1 MKNSFLLLLITILV
15 SVQLSYAQKTVNTAP
30 KGVIPV
36 APDVK
41 VGTLPNGLTYYIK
54 YNAKPEKKV
63 ELRLAVNAGAILEDD
78 SQQGLAHFMEHMNF
92 NGLKHFP
99 NNELVHYLQ
108 SIGVAFGN
116 DLNAYTGFDET
127 VYILPVPSDDKEKLD
142 KAFTVIADW
151 SGAALL
157 SPEEIDKERGVILAE
172 SRMGKGA
179 DDRMLKK
186 WLPEMMNGSK
196 YANRLPIGID
206 SIIANFDHKEIK
218 RFYSDWYR
226 PNLQAVVVVGDL
238 PVADAEKLIIEKFG
252 AFKNPNKPRE
262 RQKIFEVKP
271 FAQNKAMVVSDE
283 EANMTRIMLMGSSL
297 PRKSTVT
304 EADYLEG
311 IINNLCFSMLS
322 ARYNELKNSE
332 NPPFVYGYAYIG
344 GGWARGYESFNAGAM
359 CGSNGI
365 ETAVK
370 ALVIESMRVKKFGFT
385 EPELARAKAQLISD
399 MEKRYNERNKTESAR
414 YTNELVSNFFE
425 QDAIPGIEWE
435 YNFVKNNISG
445 IKLTDFES
453 VRRKIN
459 IDDKYFALVTAKTQ
473 PGLPGDA
480 QFMSWIDEALK
491 SEIEPYAENVIADK
505 LLDKEPMTGKVVRT
519 ETNEK
524 LGTKTYTLSNG
535 VTVWTKSTDFKNDEV
550 LLKSVRFGGYSLY
563 KGADYQSA
571 QFCNNVTEE
580 MGYGEFSNTDLE
592 KFLSG
597 KIVNVNPYVEEY
609 TEGFSGNSSVK
620 DMETMF
626 QLLYLKS
633 TAPRK
638 DEIAFKSFINRSKQQ
653 LESLK
658 QDPQYL
664 FMDTAYNTLYQGNK
678 RAHLIESAAD
688 YDNIN
693 IDNAINYYASRLGNP
708 VGMTYTIVG
717 NFTEEQIIPL
727 LEKYLGG
734 MAPAEINTKYK
745 DLGLYPRKGNYSF
758 TLHKGSEQQAML
770 AHYITGEMPY
780 NVDDNFLL
788 SQLNAI
794 INNKIIDTIREKMS
808 AIYGGGCGGSLS
820 KFPREEFV
828 IRSSFPCSPENI
840 EKVHIAFFEL
850 IESTKIDGGITE
862 RDWMRVRE
870 PALER
875 NKVNLKKNEYWLNGL
890 QSAIMNNTDP
900 ERLLNAEQR
909 LNAVTPEQL
918 VNTARKF
925 YSNPNVFKAVWLPE
939 TNK

>member
-1 MKNSFLLLLITILV
+1 MKNLFFLILLSVVV
-15 SVQLSYAQKTVNTAP
+15 SIQTGFAQQGKTNA
-30 KGVIPV
+30 KGAIPV

-41 VGTLPNGLTYYIK
+41 IGTLPNGLTYYIK

-157 SPEEIDKERGVILAE
+157 TPEEIEKERGVILEE

-179 DDRMLKK
+179 DDRMMKK

-206 SIIANFDHKEIK
+206 SIIANFDQKEIK
-218 RFYSDWYR
+218 RFYTDWYR
-226 PNLQAVVVVGDL
+226 PSLQAVIVVGDL
-238 PVADAEKLIIEKFG
+238 PVAEAEKLIIEKFG
-252 AFKNPNKPRE
+252 DFKNPSKPRD

-271 FAQNKAMVVSDE
+271 FAQNKAMVLSDE
-283 EANMTRIMLMGSSL
+283 EASMTNIMLMGSSQ
-297 PRKSTVT
+297 PRKSIIT
-304 EADYLEG
+304 EADYLDG
-311 IINNLCFSMLS
+311 LINNLCFSMLS

-332 NPPFVYGYAYIG
+332 NPPFVYGYAYVG

-359 CGSNGI
+359 CGSTGI
-365 ETAVK
+365 ETAIK
-370 ALVIESMRVKKFGFT
+370 ALVIESMRVKTFGFT
-385 EPELARAKAQLISD
+385 EPELVRAKAQMLSEF
-399 MEKRYNERNKTESAR
+399 EKKYNERDKTESAR
-414 YTNELVSNFFE
+414 HTYELVSNFFE

-435 YNFVKNNISG
+435 YNFVKNNIDK
-445 IKLTDFES
+445 IKLADFMA
-453 VRRKIN
+453 VRNKIN
-459 IDDKYFALVTAKTQ
+459 IDAKYFALVTAKTQ
-473 PGLPGDA
+473 PGLPTNTQLAG
-480 QFMSWIDEALK
+480 WIDEALK
-491 SEIEPYAENVIADK
+491 SEIEPYAENTIADK
-505 LLDKEPMTGKVVRT
+505 LLDKEPMAGKVVRT

-535 VTVWTKSTDFKNDEV
+535 VTVWTKPTDFKNDEV

-563 KGADYQSA
+563 PGADYQSA

-597 KIVNVNPYVEEY
+597 KVVSVVPVVEEY
-609 TEGFSGNSSVK
+609 TEGFSGSSSVK

-638 DEIAFKSFINRSKQQ
+638 DETAFKSFVSRSKQQ

-664 FMDTAYNTLYQGNK
+664 FMDTAFNTLYQGNK
-678 RAHLIESAAD
+678 RAHMIESAAD

-693 IDNAINYYASRLGNP
+693 IDNAINYYKSRLGNP
-708 VGMTYTIVG
+708 VGMTYTLVG
-717 NFTEEQIIPL
+717 NFTENQIVPL
-727 LEKYLGG
+727 IEKYLGAL
-734 MAPAEINTKYK
+734 APTEINTKYK
-745 DLGLYPRKGNYSF
+745 DLGLFPRKGNYTF
-758 TLHKGSEQQAML
+758 TLYKGSEQQAML
-770 AHYITGEMPY
+770 THTITGEMPY

-788 SQLNAI
+788 NQLNAV
-794 INNKIIDTIREKMS
+794 INVKIVDTIREKMS
-808 AIYGGGCGGSLS
+808 AIYGGGCGGSLA
-820 KFPREEFV
+820 KFPREEFSV
-828 IRSSFPCSPENI
+828 RSSFPCSPDNV
-840 EKVHIAFFEL
+840 EKVHTAFLDL
-850 IESTKIDGGITE
+850 IESTKKEGGITE
-862 RDWMRVRE
+862 QDWIRVRE

-875 NKVNLKKNEYWLNGL
+875 NKVNLKKNEFWLNGL
-890 QSAIMNNTDP
+890 QSSVMNGTDP

-909 LNAVTPEQL
+909 LKAVTPQQL
-918 VNTARKF
+918 VETARKF
-925 YSNPNVFKAVWLPE
+925 YGNPSIFKAVWLPE
-939 TNK
+939 SSKK